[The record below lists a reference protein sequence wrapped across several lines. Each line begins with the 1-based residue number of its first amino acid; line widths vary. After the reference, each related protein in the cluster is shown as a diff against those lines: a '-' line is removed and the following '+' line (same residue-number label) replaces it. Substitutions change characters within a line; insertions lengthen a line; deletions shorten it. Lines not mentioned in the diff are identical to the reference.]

1 MSSLPA
7 LGLALT
13 AGWIGVV
20 SWQDWHARRIANWL
34 LLTAVGVSVVWHLVS
49 GAGPLGVPLAGAFA
63 GTASA
68 LLIALP
74 FYLMGR
80 MGGGDVKFLAVLGYL
95 GGAMPLLATVAL
107 GSLLQLAV
115 ALVLWIAF
123 RRSPSLSQPL
133 AMTHG
138 PVFIGVVLWRYLV

>member
-1 MSSLPA
+1 MSTL

-34 LLTAVGVSVVWHLVS
+34 LLSAVGVSVIWHLVS
-49 GAGPLGVPLAGAFA
+49 GAGPLGVPFA
-63 GTASA
+63 EALTGSALA

-74 FYLMGR
+74 FYFMGV

-95 GGAMPLLATVAL
+95 GGGVSLLATVAL
-107 GSLLQLAV
+107 GALLQLTV
-115 ALVLWIAF
+115 ALALWIAL
-123 RRSPSLSQPL
+123 RRSLSLSQPL
-133 AMTHG
+133 ALTHG